1 MTFHCAEATVKN
13 WSGEDWVGGAPTVT
27 MAPGTLAAWPA
38 LREPH
43 DRVHFAGTETATQWI
58 GWVVMMMIM
67 IVMIIM
73 MMMTRY
79 MDGAV
84 ESGMRAAW
92 EVLNIIKPQSLSPH
106 ELKVTRRMASCK
118 VYNEIQDQE
127 VL

>member
-58 GWVVMMMIM
+58 GWVVMIMMIM
-67 IVMIIM
+67 M

>member
-1 MTFHCAEATVKN
+1 MKRTDGAVKAITEIFI
-13 WSGEDWVGGAPTVT
+13 SFFIAIVMLICYVQFYVFVSRLL
-27 MAPGTLAAWPA
+27 LAAWPA

-58 GWVVMMMIM
+58 GWVVMMMMIM
-67 IVMIIM
+67 IM

-92 EVLNIIKPQSLSPH
+92 EVLNIIKPQSLSSH
-106 ELKVTRRMASCK
+106 ELKVTRRMES
-118 VYNEIQDQE
+118 
-127 VL
+127 

>member
-1 MTFHCAEATVKN
+1 MKN

-27 MAPGTLAAWPA
+27 MQPGTLAAWPA

-58 GWVVMMMIM
+58 GWVVVIKMMMKKM
-67 IVMIIM
+67 IKM
-73 MMMTRY
+73 MLTRY

-106 ELKVTRRMASCK
+106 ELKVTWQMESCQVYSKITRPKSPVNAS
-118 VYNEIQDQE
+118 
-127 VL
+127 